1 MGEKYMVVDFGGE
14 CLIVIFRVIL
24 ISEKKFLVCN
34 DGVYDIY
41 LKKYIFFF
49 LNIWFIK
56 LVNFKKNLF

>member
-24 ISEKKFLVCN
+24 ISEKKFVVCN

-41 LKKYIFFF
+41 LKKKYFY
-49 LNIWFIK
+49 
-56 LVNFKKNLF
+56 FKYWVC